1 MNAAGD
7 VFNPDVEQRRD
18 WARQIK
24 RREKIEKR
32 ERDEA
37 ARASTGIR
45 VQRERPVFTT
55 PNVIAP
61 AASEQID
68 VDGDAEFRELLEP
81 RHCYVC
87 KEPYGAVHPFY
98 DQLCQP
104 CGDFNFTKRTET
116 ADLTGR
122 VALLTGGRVKI
133 GYQAGIKLLRAGA
146 QLIVTTRFPRDS
158 AARYAQE
165 PDFADWWRPARDLRP
180 RPAPHAERRGVLPA
194 PARDPRPARLHRQQ
208 RVPDGA
214 APARLLPSHARA
226 RDGIAAARSRPRRSS
241 CSVPTRACAATTC
254 CSPTAS
260 RWPSAVRRRWPA

>member
-1 MNAAGD
+1 MATADNEGAADRLRAVMEALEEIVRDRSVLGELSTEERARLVNAAGD

-24 RREKIEKR
+24 RREKIAKR

-37 ARASTGIR
+37 ARAATGIR

-68 VDGDAEFRELLEP
+68 VEGDAEFRELVEP

-87 KEPYGAVHPFY
+87 KEPYGEVHPFY

-133 GYQAGIKLLRAGA
+133 GY
-146 QLIVTTRFPRDS
+146 
-158 AARYAQE
+158 
-165 PDFADWWRPARDLRP
+165 
-180 RPAPHAERRGVLPA
+180 
-194 PARDPRPARLHRQQ
+194 
-208 RVPDGA
+208 
-214 APARLLPSHARA
+214 
-226 RDGIAAARSRPRRSS
+226 
-241 CSVPTRACAATTC
+241 
-254 CSPTAS
+254 
-260 RWPSAVRRRWPA
+260 